1 MFINSTAINGF
12 YTCKHE
18 EDIPAW
24 KKIGFSLGLAFQIQ
38 DDILDIELTA
48 KEFGKSNS
56 DQKNHKGTSVSI
68 LGIERAKEMMNNLYQ
83 SVIEQIKSYMDL
95 ILQNYWNMFIKS
107 RNVVSRRY
115 IL

>member
-1 MFINSTAINGF
+1 MLQRIHEHKTGCLLTAPLLMASTLA
-12 YTCKHE
+12 KHE

-48 KEFGKSNS
+48 NEFGKSNS

-68 LGIERAKEMMNNLYQ
+68 LGIKSLYGFD
-83 SVIEQIKSYMDL
+83 SAELLEYVYQIQK
-95 ILQNYWNMFIKS
+95 
-107 RNVVSRRY
+107 RRK
-115 IL
+115 